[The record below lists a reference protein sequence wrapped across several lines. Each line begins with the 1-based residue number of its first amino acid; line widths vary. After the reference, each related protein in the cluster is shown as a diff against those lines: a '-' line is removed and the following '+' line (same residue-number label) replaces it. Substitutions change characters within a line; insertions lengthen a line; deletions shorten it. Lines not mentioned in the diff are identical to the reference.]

1 MKLDEWHAVLETEPA
16 TPNQV
21 GAIMAEF
28 RRLGFAGRYDRTERL
43 AASAA
48 LLELGEL
55 DSMRD
60 LVMGDAGRLLRM
72 LQRFRDRAGLNAAGS
87 RRALA
92 CGPSPR
98 DELSRS
104 GATGDRRMARAAQT
118 AAAVRSR

>member
-72 LQRFRDRAGLNAAGS
+72 LQRFRDRAGLNAAVVAARSPAVLPRGMS
-87 RRALA
+87 FREVVLLA
-92 CGPSPR
+92 IGGWRELPR
-98 DELSRS
+98 PPLR
-104 GATGDRRMARAAQT
+104 
-118 AAAVRSR
+118 